1 MHPVVNGILGN
12 WIVSG
17 VQRYQS
23 GTPLGIGCGQNLFG
37 AGNARC
43 SLVLGQPLL
52 NPGWNPK
59 DPASPYI
66 NKNAFFQPANMVYG
80 NLSSTIAQLRQ
91 PMQLNEDLA
100 IGKAFHI
107 GSEKRTL
114 EFRGSAFNLA
124 NRHLLGGLTTGLTS
138 ATFGQF
144 SNPQTNQ
151 PRNIEFHLRFS
162 Y

>member
-1 MHPVVNGILGN
+1 
-12 WIVSG
+12 
-17 VQRYQS
+17 
-23 GTPLGIGCGQNLFG
+23 
-37 AGNARC
+37 
-43 SLVLGQPLL
+43 
-52 NPGWNPK
+52 
-59 DPASPYI
+59 
-66 NKNAFFQPANMVYG
+66 MVYG

-91 PMQLNEDLA
+91 PVQLNEDLA

-124 NRHLLGGLTTGLTS
+124 NRHLLGSLTTGLTS

-151 PRNIEFHLRFS
+151 PRNIEFNLRFT